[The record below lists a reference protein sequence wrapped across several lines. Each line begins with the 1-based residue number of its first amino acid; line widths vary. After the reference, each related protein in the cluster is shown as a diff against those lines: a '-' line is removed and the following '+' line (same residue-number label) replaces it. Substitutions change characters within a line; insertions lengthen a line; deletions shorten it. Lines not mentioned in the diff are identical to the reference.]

1 MALPD
6 TDPAV
11 LSDQA
16 LSQLP
21 PELATQLLLTRYVWA
36 GTSAVFMWDIL
47 SNLKGDYMLLFKLKH
62 RLGWPVA
69 AYFLSRITCAA
80 AVLGCMVF
88 LTYPVGD
95 CRAFHLGIALLFP
108 IAIPLT
114 SLLFFFRVRA
124 VYCCARTVT
133 IVFGLM
139 WLAVLGTSLII
150 PIATRGVN
158 IGLTPYCSLGDL
170 APYAETI
177 GLNPG
182 LFDTA
187 VFLAISYRLVGNT
200 HVEYR
205 SWRQKARAFFTGAYL
220 PSFSKSLFIEGQL
233 YYMITVVTNIAA
245 FILLC
250 FSVLGPAYRS
260 FLVVPNVMLT
270 NMMACRVYRHTRL
283 DLAQQSFL
291 FSTTHRGDLAQNME
305 VELGAQT
312 HSLHF
317 ACPKHQTEIT
327 TDCEAG
333 ETEDTPKNNRES

>member
-1 MALPD
+1 M
-6 TDPAV
+6 DPAV

-16 LSQLP
+16 LSLLP

-36 GTSAVFMWDIL
+36 GTSAVFIWDIL

-62 RLGWPVA
+62 RSGWPVA
-69 AYFLSRITCAA
+69 AYFLSRITSAA

-124 VYCCARTVT
+124 VYCCARAVT

-158 IGLTPYCSLGDL
+158 IGPTPYCSLGDL
-170 APYAETI
+170 EPYAETI

-182 LFDTA
+182 LFDTG

-205 SWRQKARAFFTGAYL
+205 SWRQNARAFFTGAYL
-220 PSFSKSLFIEGQL
+220 PSFSKSLFMDGQL
-233 YYMITVVTNIAA
+233 YYMITVVTNITA

-250 FSVLGPAYRS
+250 FPVLGPTYRS

-291 FSTTHRGDLAQNME
+291 FPTTHRGDLAENTE
-305 VELGAQT
+305 VELGAQP

-327 TDCEAG
+327 DCEAG
-333 ETEDTPKNNRES
+333 ETEGTLKDNGES

>member
-1 MALPD
+1 MLPD
-6 TDPAV
+6 RDPAA

-16 LSQLP
+16 LSLLP
-21 PELATQLLLTRYVWA
+21 SELATQLLLTRYVWA
-36 GTSAVFMWDIL
+36 GTSAVFIWDIL
-47 SNLKGDYMLLFKLKH
+47 SNLKGDYMLLFKLKR
-62 RLGWPVA
+62 RLGWPTA
-69 AYFLSRITCAA
+69 AYFLSRITSAA

-95 CRAFHLGIALLFP
+95 CRTFHLGIALLFP
-108 IAIPLT
+108 LAIPST

-124 VYCCARTVT
+124 VYCCSRTVT

-139 WLAVLGTSLII
+139 WLTVLGTSLLI
-150 PIATRGVN
+150 PIVTRGVN
-158 IGLTPYCSLGDL
+158 IGPTRYCSLGDL
-170 APYAETI
+170 APYVETI

-220 PSFSKSLFIEGQL
+220 PSFSKSLFIDGQL
-233 YYMITVVTNIAA
+233 YYMITVVTNITA

-250 FSVLGPAYRS
+250 FPVLGPAYRS

-270 NMMACRVYRHTRL
+270 NIMACRVYRHTRL

-291 FSTTHRGDLAQNME
+291 LPTTYRGDLAQNIE
-305 VELGAQT
+305 VDLGAQT
-312 HSLHF
+312 RSLHF
-317 ACPKHQTEIT
+317 TCPKHETEVI

-333 ETEDTPKNNRES
+333 ETEDTMKDTGES